1 MRRLVLV
8 ASTIA
13 LAVTLGSSA
22 LAQGQGKGKGKG
34 QAQSTSLTFSLVLEN
49 DADGDGI
56 VSWGDTINFQ
66 VQTSETDR
74 PQVSVTCYQNDVLVA
89 SSMTWPTP
97 TTLYSRLWQSGA
109 AECVAEL
116 FYYSS
121 PRNVVIASLSVPVA
135 E

>member
-1 MRRLVLV
+1 MRRLVVV
-8 ASTIA
+8 ASAIA
-13 LAVTLGSSA
+13 LSATLGSSV
-22 LAQGQGKGKGKG
+22 LAQGKGKGKG
-34 QAQSTSLTFSLVLEN
+34 KGTADSASLTFSLVLEN

-74 PQVSVTCYQNDVLVA
+74 PQVSVTCYQNEVLVA
-89 SSMTWPTP
+89 SSMTWPNP
-97 TTLYSRLWQSGA
+97 TTLYSRAWQGGA
-109 AECVAEL
+109 ADCVAEL

-121 PRNVVIASLSVPVA
+121 PRNVVIATLSVPVA